1 MCAKWYSMSPSLF
14 SKMIHCTGVLHLI
27 CARAYSRTVA
37 AVHLESPGSLKSDHL
52 DTNAELNRIGGL
64 GVSGLEYRYKPS
76 KVSIAKRSQDMFF
89 WADADDPGLY
99 GYTAAA
105 LYTVRQ
111 STAVDFAIAKRKIE
125 FPHLYLQ
132 TVIYCCNLVVS

>member
-1 MCAKWYSMSPSLF
+1 M
-14 SKMIHCTGVLHLI
+14 
-27 CARAYSRTVA
+27 
-37 AVHLESPGSLKSDHL
+37 
-52 DTNAELNRIGGL
+52 